1 MSSTRFGF
9 MREETRDDMR
19 NERNG
24 TTVYNGL
31 VSNARTGGSAQRKQ
45 VLRLP
50 NRETPSR
57 KKSLVRR
64 EEYEQHRWAWRSSR
78 MGWGT
83 VYHRA
88 STYRME
94 CLRRIPQCRIRGVPR
109 GAVLRISDPI
119 PISHLPPAG
128 YSDPT
133 IRRRSVQSE
142 DPEICKPREKEHGQ
156 DVEHEENDG
165 GAGDM
170 VHPISRAKE
179 ATVGVHRYWHPLRQS
194 AAHVTSVPIPLIP
207 TRPIC
212 HDEPRRC
219 LIHRGW
225 GKKRLRGTSLS
236 HPDFT
241 SQAASASVSRVA
253 HAAIE
258 ICSKHSRR
266 SSRVRG
272 AFAAMVR
279 YSASLV
285 FEAVETERMC
295 RKGEGMCNRGGQV
308 LARVSMRQDRGLASE
323 GGEAGNAAGVAGG
336 LESAALARLL
346 GAEEPEEGGEKG
358 ADDDDDD
365 EVVAQSASRILQI
378 VKVEFYFFFPVSVG
392 AAFIR
397 VGAAVKLNQH
407 KRVGHTDF
415 ISPDS
420 NKAFWTPPATPLR
433 YLGSLSTGAT
443 GWTKPAASRTE
454 RRWAPMRETSTTAK
468 LSNEFIGLA
477 RSRNFVVEVGIE
489 ITAESEGLAVYP
501 AKVNQTLIWKYKWM
515 RVARDEQPEGDG
527 NMRKKSRRGGSSKYQ
542 WNSERKR
549 ATNNLIWVGKEFG
562 LSTTNGTSFASAA
575 RSARVTGCELR
586 QTRTRRH
593 THLSR
598 RPPHIGVKLGCQ
610 KDRWESHSE
619 VMRAVDA
626 ESVSISGPAADK
638 SRNVQ
643 VGAAIDESNRSGT
656 FPTARFF
663 TLVEAPIIV
672 HSPVLSEEDN
682 IKWWV
687 ATKKPDGFARI
698 IRNIIALE
706 YLTKPLGVADW
717 STATIRKNKVPI
729 LYWEEY
735 EDLGDFWVLKTCT
748 IVLRDERP
756 VQGLESRRSKREPV
770 FRKFLVPIPVERLVK
785 RRGTWWLVG
794 TRQKTEPSNGALHYT
809 FSLAIIICS
818 TNFIICGSALTSTH
832 QPELTKNVL
841 GALYTAA
848 NFLVQSLTA
857 QIEAPIS

>member
-1 MSSTRFGF
+1 
-9 MREETRDDMR
+9 
-19 NERNG
+19 
-24 TTVYNGL
+24 
-31 VSNARTGGSAQRKQ
+31 
-45 VLRLP
+45 
-50 NRETPSR
+50 
-57 KKSLVRR
+57 
-64 EEYEQHRWAWRSSR
+64 W
-78 MGWGT
+78 
-83 VYHRA
+83 
-88 STYRME
+88 
-94 CLRRIPQCRIRGVPR
+94 
-109 GAVLRISDPI
+109 
-119 PISHLPPAG
+119 
-128 YSDPT
+128 
-133 IRRRSVQSE
+133 
-142 DPEICKPREKEHGQ
+142 
-156 DVEHEENDG
+156 
-165 GAGDM
+165 
-170 VHPISRAKE
+170 
-179 ATVGVHRYWHPLRQS
+179 
-194 AAHVTSVPIPLIP
+194 
-207 TRPIC
+207 
-212 HDEPRRC
+212 
-219 LIHRGW
+219 
-225 GKKRLRGTSLS
+225 
-236 HPDFT
+236 
-241 SQAASASVSRVA
+241 
-253 HAAIE
+253 
-258 ICSKHSRR
+258 
-266 SSRVRG
+266 
-272 AFAAMVR
+272 
-279 YSASLV
+279 
-285 FEAVETERMC
+285 
-295 RKGEGMCNRGGQV
+295 
-308 LARVSMRQDRGLASE
+308 
-323 GGEAGNAAGVAGG
+323 
-336 LESAALARLL
+336 
-346 GAEEPEEGGEKG
+346 
-358 ADDDDDD
+358 
-365 EVVAQSASRILQI
+365 
-378 VKVEFYFFFPVSVG
+378 
-392 AAFIR
+392 
-397 VGAAVKLNQH
+397 AAVKLNQH

-443 GWTKPAASRTE
+443 GWCGSSRCRIRWSPSCNE
-454 RRWAPMRETSTTAK
+454 RRSQPRRE
-468 LSNEFIGLA
+468 LSADGPRCGKRPLQ
-477 RSRNFVVEVGIE
+477 VGIE

-527 NMRKKSRRGGSSKYQ
+527 NMRKKSR
-542 WNSERKR
+542 EEEA
-549 ATNNLIWVGKEFG
+549 ATEVRIEAL
-562 LSTTNGTSFASAA
+562 TTNPALGNENFGTCPVVCSTLSASVPIRYKRIPREGIWAEHYKWHVFPRA
-575 RSARVTGCELR
+575 PHDRPESRDASCGRPEHGGTP
-586 QTRTRRH
+586 
-593 THLSR
+593 HLSR

-682 IKWWV
+682 IKCF
-687 ATKKPDGFARI
+687 GI
-698 IRNIIALE
+698 
-706 YLTKPLGVADW
+706 LTKPLGVADW